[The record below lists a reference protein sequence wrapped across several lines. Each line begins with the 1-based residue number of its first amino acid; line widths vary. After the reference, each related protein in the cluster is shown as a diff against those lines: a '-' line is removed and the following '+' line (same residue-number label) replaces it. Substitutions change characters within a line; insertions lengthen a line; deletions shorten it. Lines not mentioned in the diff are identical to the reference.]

1 MEFVVSLL
9 PIWLAKGRPPPMEIA
24 CPCLCHRLWSELIC
38 QRSPRLLV
46 RPFFFEYFEEH
57 TQCRNKSLNSHTV
70 NFFVGMNVIRPTAM
84 ASIHTDPT
92 LAANSA
98 KTAERAKNI
107 LSKYKGSINVVR
119 NCEAIF
125 AVATGTTEAVEARLA
140 QVSCSSALPTPLSK
154 IMALE
159 SPSCSPNPSFEH
171 YFSKV
176 LA

>member
-1 MEFVVSLL
+1 M
-9 PIWLAKGRPPPMEIA
+9 
-24 CPCLCHRLWSELIC
+24 
-38 QRSPRLLV
+38 LV
-46 RPFFFEYFEEH
+46 RPFFLEYFEEH

-92 LAANSA
+92 LAANSL

-140 QVSCSSALPTPLSK
+140 QVSCSSALPTP
-154 IMALE
+154 
-159 SPSCSPNPSFEH
+159 PR
-171 YFSKV
+171 V
-176 LA
+176 LGGRHSLARNHDNSRGRCVEVSMLLLM